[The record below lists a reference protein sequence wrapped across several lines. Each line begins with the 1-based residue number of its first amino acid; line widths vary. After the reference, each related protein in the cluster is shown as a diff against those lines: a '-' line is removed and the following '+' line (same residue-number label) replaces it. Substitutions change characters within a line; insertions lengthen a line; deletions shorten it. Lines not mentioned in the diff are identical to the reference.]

1 MVIRRIIMNKY
12 TESLFI
18 GICEKLQ
25 LNASLYDQA
34 VERYNVIANT
44 INKDEIFENA
54 NLSIYP
60 QGSFRLKTTVKP
72 LSSEEYDLDFVAE
85 LPVSSEMT
93 PQDLYNHIVRILS
106 NDGIHDDMIEKKNR
120 CVRVNYANDFH
131 IDIMP
136 GKLINEYTHEIIVP
150 DRELSKWGHISN
162 PIGFADWFEKQAKTH
177 IEFELNEMIR
187 AQYNIEKVT
196 EQEVAKHLEPL
207 RRAVQL
213 VKRYRDIYCEK
224 NNAEPVRS
232 IVICTLMGQITKF
245 TGDTLQII
253 ETFCK
258 YVNSLIADSNDKPF
272 TVKNPV
278 VNEVLTEKWAEGNN
292 YQDFVSMMKSLTKD
306 VKILRSYSYNTDINT
321 ITKKMFGE
329 TVTNAVLKDFA
340 KEINNARQASTL
352 SITSSGVLSTSSS
365 GIPIKKNTFY
375 GE

>member
-1 MVIRRIIMNKY
+1 MVIRRVIMNKY

-224 NNAEPVRS
+224 NDAEPVRS

-292 YQDFVSMMKSLTKD
+292 YQDFVSMMQSLTKD

-352 SITSSGVLSTSSS
+352 SITGSGVLSTSSS

>member
-1 MVIRRIIMNKY
+1 MNKY

-177 IEFELNEMIR
+177 IEFELNEMLR

-224 NNAEPVRS
+224 NDAEPVRS

-292 YQDFVSMMKSLTKD
+292 YQDFVSMMQSLTKD

>member
-1 MVIRRIIMNKY
+1 MVIRRVIMNKY

-60 QGSFRLKTTVKP
+60 QGSFCLKTTVKP

-106 NDGIHDDMIEKKNR
+106 NDGIHNDMIEKKNR

-292 YQDFVSMMKSLTKD
+292 YQDFVSMMQSLTKD

-352 SITSSGVLSTSSS
+352 SITGSGVLSTSSS